1 MNPQSFR
8 RKLEEAVVQRDS
20 TLLAELEQLAP
31 ENPTTAEIWRQHQQL
46 EGVLDSWRI
55 PASATTRPLSET
67 QPKRLGMSRLIRAT
81 LAASCLFLVYRSL
94 VPEINFWGGSPEPPQ
109 VVSADSS
116 WLERWQGSWSPWS
129 TDEAGPNVPGSE
141 AELAGANTAGVT
153 TGAELAANKTPTAE
167 DLAATPLVTY
177 SLALADQSQRLLPAR
192 LLPVL
197 PDMSLQLEQG
207 IFATWDTLSA
217 WPREMQDAWRTL
229 QAPAEEQPEWDEE
242 SGETPAHPPLRR
254 MRGRRTFS
262 FGSSGSA
269 ANPFLA

>member
-8 RKLEEAVVQRDS
+8 CKLEEAVVQRNA

-94 VPEINFWGGSPEPPQ
+94 VPEINFWDGSPDAPH

-129 TDEAGPNVPGSE
+129 TDESGPNVPGSE

-153 TGAELAANKTPTAE
+153 TGAELAADKIPTTE

-242 SGETPAHPPLRR
+242 SGEAPAHPPLRR